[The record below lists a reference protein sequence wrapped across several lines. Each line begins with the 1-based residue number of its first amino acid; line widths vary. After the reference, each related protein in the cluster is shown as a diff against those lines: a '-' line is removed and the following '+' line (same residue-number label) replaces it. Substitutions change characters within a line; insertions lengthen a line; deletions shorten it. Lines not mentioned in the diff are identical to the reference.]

1 MEERLRFV
9 AEYLD
14 GVATMTE
21 LAEEYGISRETGR
34 PDRSAAPTPTTRSSW
49 TPTRRHRGTQRVV
62 DDRLQRAISDRG
74 PALVLS
80 AHVDR

>member
-21 LAEEYGISRETGR
+21 LAEEYGISRETGY
-34 PDRSAAPTPTTRSSW
+34 TW
-49 TPTRRHRGTQRVV
+49 VRRY
-62 DDRLQRAISDRG
+62 DAE
-74 PALVLS
+74 A
-80 AHVDR
+80 